1 MNTAMPVQQRGM
13 SFGGFIFA
21 AFLLVICAIFGFR
34 LIPAYVQDATIN
46 STFGEISRDPNM
58 QNATPHDILQSFDR
72 HSAVDDITAIK
83 SSDIVISSDGGR
95 PVLSASYS
103 VKIPVA
109 GNISLLLEFNPSSAG
124 H

>member
-1 MNTAMPVQQRGM
+1 
-13 SFGGFIFA
+13 
-21 AFLLVICAIFGFR
+21 
-34 LIPAYVQDATIN
+34 
-46 STFGEISRDPNM
+46 M
-58 QNATPHDILQSFDR
+58 QNATAHDILQSFDR
-72 HSAVDDITAIK
+72 HSGVDDITAIK